1 MLTQTIEYKM
11 NNSSYIKKFWYL
23 ENCIDITWKPNRS
36 VMSLM
41 EDKLTLL
48 EIYLKD
54 FLQTSNTFTEDMS
67 TFKYSASSSTFEE
80 FYWL

>member
-1 MLTQTIEYKM
+1 MFTQATEYKM
-11 NNSSYIKKFWYL
+11 NNSSYIKKFGYL
-23 ENCIDITWKPNRS
+23 ENCIHITWQANLS

-48 EIYLKD
+48 EMYLKD
-54 FLQTSNTFTEDMS
+54 FLQTSNTSKEDMA
-67 TFKYSASSSTFEE
+67 TFKYSAFSSTFEE

>member
-1 MLTQTIEYKM
+1 
-11 NNSSYIKKFWYL
+11 
-23 ENCIDITWKPNRS
+23 
-36 VMSLM
+36 MSLM